1 METSGS
7 VKISKIHTIF
17 LYVVCW
23 RDSGL
28 WAEKAGEDFS
38 LMAVCENFS
47 RRRTGENLMRT
58 VKNRRLRRR
67 LRLTRGPTLAILKM
81 A

>member
-7 VKISKIHTIF
+7 VKISKIHTTF

-28 WAEKAGEDFS
+28 WAEKAGENFS
-38 LMAVCENFS
+38 LMVVCEKFS
-47 RRRTGENLMRT
+47 RRRMGKNLMRA
-58 VKNRRLRRR
+58 VKNRWLRRR
-67 LRLTRGPTLAILKM
+67 LRLTRGLTLAILKM

>member
-7 VKISKIHTIF
+7 VKISKIHMTF

-23 RDSGL
+23 RASGL

-38 LMAVCENFS
+38 LRAVCENFS

-67 LRLTRGPTLAILKM
+67 LRLTRGLTLAILKM

>member
-7 VKISKIHTIF
+7 VKISKIHTTF

-23 RDSGL
+23 RASGL
-28 WAEKAGEDFS
+28 WAEKAGENFS
-38 LMAVCENFS
+38 LMVVCENFS
-47 RRRTGENLMRT
+47 RRRMGKNLMRA
-58 VKNRRLRRR
+58 VKNRWLRRR
-67 LRLTRGPTLAILKM
+67 LRLTRGLTLAILKM

>member
-7 VKISKIHTIF
+7 AKISKIHTTF

-38 LMAVCENFS
+38 LRAVCENFS

>member
-7 VKISKIHTIF
+7 VKISKIHTTF

-23 RDSGL
+23 RGSGL

-38 LMAVCENFS
+38 LTVVCENFS
-47 RRRTGENLMRT
+47 RRRMGKNLMRA
-58 VKNRRLRRR
+58 VKNRWLRRR
-67 LRLTRGPTLAILKM
+67 LRLTRGLTLAILKM

>member
-7 VKISKIHTIF
+7 VKISKIHTTF

-23 RDSGL
+23 LASGL

-38 LMAVCENFS
+38 LRAVCENFS

-67 LRLTRGPTLAILKM
+67 LRLTRGLTLAILKM

>member
-7 VKISKIHTIF
+7 VKISKIHTTF

-38 LMAVCENFS
+38 QRVVCENFS

>member
-7 VKISKIHTIF
+7 VKISKIHTTF

-28 WAEKAGEDFS
+28 WAEEAGEDFS
-38 LMAVCENFS
+38 L
-47 RRRTGENLMRT
+47 RRTGENLMRT

>member
-7 VKISKIHTIF
+7 VKISKIHMTF

-23 RDSGL
+23 RVSGL

-38 LMAVCENFS
+38 LRAVCENFS

-67 LRLTRGPTLAILKM
+67 LRLTRGLTLAILKM

>member
-7 VKISKIHTIF
+7 IKISKIHTIF

-38 LMAVCENFS
+38 LMADCENFS
-47 RRRTGENLMRT
+47 RRRMGENLMRT

>member
-7 VKISKIHTIF
+7 IKISKIHTTF

-38 LMAVCENFS
+38 LMADCENFS
-47 RRRTGENLMRT
+47 RRR
-58 VKNRRLRRR
+58 
-67 LRLTRGPTLAILKM
+67 M
-81 A
+81 AKI

>member
-7 VKISKIHTIF
+7 VKISKIHTTF
-17 LYVVCW
+17 LCVVCW

-38 LMAVCENFS
+38 LMAVCKKFS
-47 RRRTGENLMRT
+47 RRRMGENLMRA

>member
-7 VKISKIHTIF
+7 VKISKIHTTF

-23 RDSGL
+23 RASGL

-38 LMAVCENFS
+38 LRAVCEKFS

-58 VKNRRLRRR
+58 VKNRRLLRR
-67 LRLTRGPTLAILKM
+67 LRLTPGLLLAILKM

>member
-7 VKISKIHTIF
+7 IKISKIHTTL

-38 LMAVCENFS
+38 LMADCENFS
-47 RRRTGENLMRT
+47 RRRMGENLMRA

>member
-7 VKISKIHTIF
+7 VKISKIHTTF

-28 WAEKAGEDFS
+28 WAEKAGEDCCLQKIFAEEDGRKS
-38 LMAVCENFS
+38 DA
-47 RRRTGENLMRT
+47 RGE
-58 VKNRRLRRR
+58 KS
-67 LRLTRGPTLAILKM
+67 PAAASLAID
-81 A
+81 AGADSCYT